1 MKYTVGLSTEIPVVC
16 PFSVTNQRHLITRFF
31 NCCKYQYYGYN
42 YCFYYHLWPTT
53 SDGTCF
59 NSALFSV
66 NIKLMILKCS
76 DL

>member
-42 YCFYYHLWPTT
+42 YCFYYHLLPTT
-53 SDGTCF
+53 SDGTFFIVFCKYQSNDTKINDTKMF
-59 NSALFSV
+59 
-66 NIKLMILKCS
+66 
-76 DL
+76 